1 MGTAKSI
8 TTIRRDGKLTTIE
21 GGFTESQT
29 KKAKFLGKLPEELTK
44 KEMETP
50 LKEFI
55 KRENAKNAKK

>member
-1 MGTAKSI
+1 MGTAKSV
-8 TTIRRDGKLTTIE
+8 TVVRKDGKLVQKT

-29 KKAKFLGKLPEELTK
+29 RKAKFLAKKPEDLTK